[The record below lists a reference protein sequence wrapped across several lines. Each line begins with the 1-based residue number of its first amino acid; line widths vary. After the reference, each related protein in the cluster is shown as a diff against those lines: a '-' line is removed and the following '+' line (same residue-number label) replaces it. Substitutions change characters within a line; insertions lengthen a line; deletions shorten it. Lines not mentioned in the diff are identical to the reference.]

1 MAEKLNPNQARLI
14 DEILRFIRTV
24 EHVKKLVAD
33 LENNRAAKPSII
45 NGISGTIARELSQMR
60 QRALTSNVG
69 TLADV
74 AGALAVVA
82 ARGGTGMNMKL
93 RALGEGVNSM
103 MIQLDQA
110 LKSARQGDK
119 PTPPAGAPSS

>member
-1 MAEKLNPNQARLI
+1 MAEKLTPNQLRRI
-14 DEILRFIRTV
+14 DEIQRFLRTV
-24 EHVKKLVAD
+24 EHVKKLVAE
-33 LENNRAAKPSII
+33 LEGNRAAKATIL
-45 NGISGTIARELSQMR
+45 NGICSQIARELSQMR

-82 ARGGTGMNMKL
+82 NRGGTGLNMKI
-93 RALGEGVNSM
+93 RALGDGVNSL

-110 LKSARQGDK
+110 LRAAHEPEK
-119 PTPPAGAPSS
+119 PAAGNPPS